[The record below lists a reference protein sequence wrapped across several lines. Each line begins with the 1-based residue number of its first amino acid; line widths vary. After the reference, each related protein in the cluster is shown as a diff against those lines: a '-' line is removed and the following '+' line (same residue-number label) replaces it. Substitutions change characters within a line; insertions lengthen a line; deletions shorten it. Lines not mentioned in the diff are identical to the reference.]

1 MCKAI
6 LTISSLRRSHN
17 CRGFRYTKMLRQFVT
32 AGVWRLSDAVIG
44 YPCTAP
50 LLCSCRGI
58 IRLCRS
64 MSVWSYFHAHMN
76 FLTWPH
82 SPQHSYS
89 CNIFIEYCI
98 ARGLLLS
105 IFLGFSQQFFAWN
118 IRKSYFY
125 LWRWLIYLLKM
136 LETNW
141 ETCYNISGWDF
152 SMFNRRNAMSM
163 EKVRIHYIFSRNR
176 PGRRIPV

>member
-1 MCKAI
+1 MEWAFIPLHCCSKFLSEMCKAI

-32 AGVWRLSDAVIG
+32 AGVWSLSDAVIG

-64 MSVWSYFHAHMN
+64 MSVWSCFHAPMN
-76 FLTWPH
+76 FLTSPH

-89 CNIFIEYCI
+89 CNIFIGILYRSR
-98 ARGLLLS
+98 ASS
-105 IFLGFSQQFFAWN
+105 IHIFGVQSTILCVKYTKILFLFVALTDIFT
-118 IRKSYFY
+118 
-125 LWRWLIYLLKM
+125 
-136 LETNW
+136 E
-141 ETCYNISGWDF
+141 
-152 SMFNRRNAMSM
+152 NA
-163 EKVRIHYIFSRNR
+163 
-176 PGRRIPV
+176 